1 MLYISSELRHCVLNS
16 NLCPK
21 WSFQLTADQLGRHS
35 SGNTMMFEQFLAGQ
49 GRNIS
54 RFDSALLGNIS
65 IKATT
70 NTEVDIRFHY
80 LREIQL

>member
-1 MLYISSELRHCVLNS
+1 
-16 NLCPK
+16 
-21 WSFQLTADQLGRHS
+21 
-35 SGNTMMFEQFLAGQ
+35 MMFEQFLAGQ